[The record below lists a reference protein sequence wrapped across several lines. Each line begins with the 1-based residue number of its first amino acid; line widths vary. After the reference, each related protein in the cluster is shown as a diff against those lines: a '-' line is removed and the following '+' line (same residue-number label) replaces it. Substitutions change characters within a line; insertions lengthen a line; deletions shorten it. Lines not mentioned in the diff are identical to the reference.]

1 MFFAALLVLDV
12 LALSIGARWIAAAER
27 RGTRYPARALL
38 QALLWCALCGAAF
51 PLGAL
56 FATSSGFAALRA
68 LGHALFCVGLPLLGW
83 CGVRAWRLGRPLLGA
98 LLVLLCGAGELAYLW
113 ARRVEPRRLAVDSF
127 VVEWSPGGD
136 RAPQERV
143 ATLKI
148 ALLADLQTDAIGAHE
163 EEIFRRLDEGRA
175 DLVLFA
181 GDYLQIPLSEPV
193 QYERERAAL
202 RALFRSLTH
211 APRYGFFGVWGD
223 IDFASDVLE
232 GTPVA
237 MLDDAWAELPAEA
250 PFQLF
255 GLSLASSRRE
265 LASRVLARIASEE
278 QPTIVLGHAPDFL
291 APLIERG
298 DSPWTFLALA
308 GHVHGGQ
315 VVLPWLGPPITLS
328 RVPRE
333 VVDGS
338 LQRLGGLSY
347 VISRGLGMERGYAP
361 RLRFACRPQLVFLE
375 LRLPT

>member
-1 MFFAALLVLDV
+1 MLFAALLALDL
-12 LALSIGARWIAAAER
+12 LALGLGALWIESAS
-27 RGTRYPARALL
+27 RGASSTPARELARAL
-38 QALLWCALCGAAF
+38 AWCALCGVLF
-51 PLGAL
+51 PLLGL

-83 CGVRAWRLGRPLLGA
+83 CGARAWRRGRRVLGA
-98 LLVLLCGAGELAYLW
+98 LLLLLLGTSELTYLW
-113 ARRVEPRRLAVDSF
+113 ARRVEPRRLAVDTF
-127 VVEWSPGGD
+127 VVDWRPSVE
-136 RAPQERV
+136 RAP
-143 ATLKI
+143 AAPLSTLKI

-181 GDYLQIPLSEPV
+181 GDYLQIPLSEPTR
-193 QYERERAAL
+193 YERERAAL
-202 RALFRSLTH
+202 RALFRSLSH
-211 APRYGFFGVWGD
+211 APRYGYFGVWGD
-223 IDFASDVLE
+223 IDLASDVLE

-237 MLDDAWAELPAEA
+237 MLDDEWAELPAEA
-250 PFQLF
+250 PFRLH
-255 GLSLASSRRE
+255 GLGLASSRRE
-265 LASRVLARIASEE
+265 LSSRVLERIASE
-278 QPTIVLGHAPDFL
+278 PRATIVLGHAPDFL
-291 APLIERG
+291 APLLARG
-298 DSPWTFLALA
+298 DSPWSFLALA